1 MLQYES
7 SSLGGIQPFVLEE
20 ASEGRDEGAAKR
32 IGIRG
37 GGGNSEGDACERAD
51 DADGSVGVGVILF
64 SQPDSSV
71 YSALPSLR
79 SSVPPAALLRCLL
92 AVCLHVC
99 ISLSFHIRERRR
111 NMGIDAWGIW
121 WCEEN
126 RYAYVAR
133 LSSTCRMQLM
143 IDHIVF
149 VQTAP
154 KEAPEPSPSL
164 H

>member
-1 MLQYES
+1 MR
-7 SSLGGIQPFVLEE
+7 GGT
-20 ASEGRDEGAAKR
+20 SEGTAKR

-37 GGGNSEGDACERAD
+37 GGGNSEGDASER
-51 DADGSVGVGVILF
+51 ADGSVGAGVILF

-71 YSALPSLR
+71 YSALPPLPP
-79 SSVPPAALLRCLL
+79 SVPPPATAALRCLL

-99 ISLSFHIRERRR
+99 ISLSFHTRERRR

-154 KEAPEPSPSL
+154 KGAPEPSPSL